1 MQNTNFWYSF
11 VKIIRISP
19 EKISHITGEVYW
31 SRNTFTPNSGKLE
44 KKPLV
49 YCQRQ
54 KNISLQD
61 DPMPQ
66 NQDQTK
72 TALGVW

>member
-1 MQNTNFWYSF
+1 MKT
-11 VKIIRISP
+11 IRISP
-19 EKISHITGEVYW
+19 KKTSYITGEVYW
-31 SRNTFTPNSGKLE
+31 PQATFTPNSGKLE

-49 YCQRQ
+49 SRQRQ

-61 DPMPQ
+61 NPMPQ

-72 TALGVW
+72 TSFGLWQAQRHYPEG

>member
-1 MQNTNFWYSF
+1 MTPDH
-11 VKIIRISP
+11 IS
-19 EKISHITGEVYW
+19 
-31 SRNTFTPNSGKLE
+31 PNSGKLE
-44 KKPLV
+44 KKYLV
-49 YCQRQ
+49 SRQIQ

-72 TALGVW
+72 TALELWQAQGHYPEG

>member
-1 MQNTNFWYSF
+1 MTPDH
-11 VKIIRISP
+11 IS
-19 EKISHITGEVYW
+19 
-31 SRNTFTPNSGKLE
+31 PNSGKLE
-44 KKPLV
+44 KKYLV
-49 YCQRQ
+49 SRQIQ

-72 TALGVW
+72 TALELGQAQGHYPEG

>member
-1 MQNTNFWYSF
+1 MKAI
-11 VKIIRISP
+11 KILP
-19 EKISHITGEVYW
+19 EKISHVTGEIYLP
-31 SRNTFTPNSGKLE
+31 RATFIPNSGKLE

-49 YCQRQ
+49 SRQRQ

-66 NQDQTK
+66 NQDQTP
-72 TALGVW
+72 LRVWQAQGHYPEG

>member
-1 MQNTNFWYSF
+1 M
-11 VKIIRISP
+11 VISP

-31 SRNTFTPNSGKLE
+31 PQITFTPNSSKFD
-44 KKPLV
+44 KKTLV
-49 YCQRQ
+49 SRQRQ
-54 KNISLQD
+54 KNINLQV
-61 DPMPQ
+61 DPCPK